1 MRTAEQTG
9 FPSIDKP
16 WLKFYSE
23 EVLNYT
29 QEDCTIYENLLKSNK
44 DYPND
49 IAINYLGRK
58 ITYRELFE
66 NIDKTEAAFLN
77 AGVKENDIVTIALPS
92 IPEVLYCVYALNKIG
107 AVSNMIHPLAGKEET
122 INYINEVK
130 SRIVVIYDGAYDAI
144 KGSVSETTAKKF
156 IVASPGES
164 LQLALKFA
172 YSLKVKK
179 PDLDEKT
186 FISWKSFIKAGKG
199 HVLSNF
205 SKDCH
210 SMAIISHTG
219 GTTGEPKGVMCSD
232 VSCNSLMWQIL
243 CNFEFDRQEICMAVL
258 PPFVNYSLVESMM
271 GMLAVGFVVV
281 LIPSYKP
288 EEFAKYVKK
297 YHPNEIL
304 SIPSYWEA
312 LLRIDGIEKEDFS
325 CLKHLIYGGES
336 MSAEMESEINRLLSV
351 CGAKTELCKGIGATE
366 MVAGATVSY
375 IGCNPPN
382 SVGIPMVKTNC
393 KIVVPGTMDEI
404 SYNEEGEICFA
415 GDTLMLGYYN
425 NVAATDEV
433 VKRHEDGNLWLHTGD
448 IGYIDEDGIIYV
460 TGRIKRIIMTKD
472 ESGQVTKMFPDRI
485 EKAIYSDKSVKNC
498 CVIGIADDYRINY
511 SKAFVVLKDGIID
524 SEDAKKSIIKTCKS
538 VLPDYMVPE
547 EVEFRKELP
556 RTERG
561 KVDYRALEQ
570 EIIKTFD

>member
-1 MRTAEQTG
+1 MTDRQTG
-9 FPSIDKP
+9 YPSVDKP
-16 WLKFYSE
+16 WLKYYSE
-23 EVLNYT
+23 EIK
-29 QEDCTIYENLLKSNK
+29 EFHIEECTLFENLYKNNK
-44 DYPND
+44 NYPSD
-49 IAINYLGRK
+49 IAINYMGRK

-66 NIDKTEAAFLN
+66 NIDKTEAAFLK
-77 AGVKENDIVTIALPS
+77 AGVKEQDIVTIALPS

-130 SRIVVIYDGAYDAI
+130 SRIVVIFDGAYDAI
-144 KGSVSETTAKKF
+144 EGSVSKTTAEKI
-156 IVASPGES
+156 IVASPRDS
-164 LQLALKFA
+164 LPPALKFA

-179 PDLDEKT
+179 PNLDEKT
-186 FISWKSFIKAGKG
+186 YISWKSFIKAGKRQL
-199 HVLSNF
+199 LSDFN
-205 SKDCH
+205 KDCH
-210 SMAIISHTG
+210 SMALISHTG
-219 GTTGEPKGVMCSD
+219 GTTGDPKGVMCSD

-243 CNFEFDRQEICMAVL
+243 CNFEYERQETCMAVL

-288 EEFAKYVKK
+288 EQFAKYVRK
-297 YHPNEIL
+297 YRPNEIL

-336 MSAEMESEINRLLSV
+336 MSAEMEAEINHLLSM
-351 CGAKTELCKGIGATE
+351 CGARTELCKGIGATE

-393 KIVVPGTMDEI
+393 KIVEPGTMDEI

-425 NVAATDEV
+425 NVEATEEV
-433 VKRHEDGNLWLHTGD
+433 VKRHKDGELWLHTGD

-472 ESGQVTKMFPDRI
+472 KSGQVTKMFPDRI
-485 EKAIYSDKSVKNC
+485 EKAICNDPSVELC
-498 CVIGIADDYRINY
+498 CVIGIPDKDRINY
-511 SKAFVVLKDGIID
+511 PKAIVVLKEGIEKNKD
-524 SEDAKKSIIKTCKS
+524 LEQEIINTCKNS
-538 VLPDYMVPE
+538 LPDYMIPE
-547 EVEFRKELP
+547 KIEFRNELP
-556 RTERG
+556 RTPRG
-561 KVDYRALEQ
+561 KVDYRALER
-570 EIIKTFD
+570 EAV